1 VLPVFNGLM
10 AQLAI
15 SDQQLLLKNAR
26 LIELK
31 VGDILVSPD
40 SKEPLIY
47 FVTSGAVALY
57 VTHKPGQIDA
67 GLAVGLIGREGALG
81 LQAALGMGIGN
92 LTLMVQTQGYA
103 HVLEAQ
109 RFRLLMKRHPDWL
122 MIISRYLWQIHQ
134 DIGRLAALSHV
145 HDVKQR
151 LADWLLISE
160 QRCGEEQ
167 LIMTHAHI
175 ALMLGVRRASI
186 TLAARQM
193 KLKGLIN
200 YSRGYIHLLDK
211 PALQKL
217 ASS

>member
-1 VLPVFNGLM
+1 LGIAAPLSF
-10 AQLAI
+10 ALA
-15 SDQQLLLKNAR
+15 SSLSYRPAR
-26 LIELK
+26 
-31 VGDILVSPD
+31 
-40 SKEPLIY
+40 
-47 FVTSGAVALY
+47 
-57 VTHKPGQIDA
+57 
-67 GLAVGLIGREGALG
+67 ALG
-81 LQAALGMGIGN
+81 VEKTLMLTVLMIILGHLLRAFSWDSTALFFGSLLSLLGMGIGN
-92 LTLMVQTQGYA
+92 ITLMVQTQGYA

-109 RFRLLMKRHPDWL
+109 RLRLLMKRHPDWL
-122 MIISRYLWQIHQ
+122 MIISRYLWQMYQ